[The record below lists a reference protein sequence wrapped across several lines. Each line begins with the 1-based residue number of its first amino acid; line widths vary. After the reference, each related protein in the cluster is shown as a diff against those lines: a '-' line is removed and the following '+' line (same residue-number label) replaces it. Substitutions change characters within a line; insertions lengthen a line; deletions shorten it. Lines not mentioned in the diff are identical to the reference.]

1 MSKSIIFETTFNHY
15 TGAKIIGQGGA
26 GHVYQATDD
35 AGSMYAIKLLDAAKP
50 NSEKMK
56 RFKNEVEF
64 CRRNQHQNI
73 ITVYDHGIFI
83 DDKKHSP
90 FYVMPLYKGSLRTL
104 LATGILPEKVPV
116 YFAQLLDGVEVAH
129 LQKVIHRDL
138 KPENVLY
145 DEDRDRLLIADF
157 GIARFEEEALYTAVE
172 TSQNARLANFQYA
185 APEQRSR
192 GADVDQRA
200 DIYALGLMLNEMFTG
215 KVPHGTKYK
224 TISSVAPDYGYLDE
238 IVSAM
243 LRQTAVERPGSIE
256 KIKQELIGRK
266 QEFVT
271 HQRISELKQTV
282 VPVTDLDDPLI
293 IDPPYLV
300 NFDYEPK
307 QGVLFLILQRPINA
321 KWIDAWHYMAR
332 FGTYTSFMNKGPERF
347 SFSGEK
353 ANIPAREDEVQQTIN
368 YFKDWLPIAN
378 RVYGEAL
385 RREKQEAEER
395 QRKQLQEEIEVQ
407 ERRQRILASVRI

>member
-1 MSKSIIFETTFNHY
+1 MSMNKSVIFETTFNHY

-26 GHVYQATDD
+26 GRVYQATDD
-35 AGSMYAIKLLDAAKP
+35 AGNMYAIKLLDAAKP

-73 ITVYDHGIFI
+73 ITVYDHGVFI

-116 YFAQLLDGVEVAH
+116 YFAQLLDGVEAAH
-129 LQKVIHRDL
+129 LQRVIHRDL

-145 DEDRDRLLIADF
+145 DEDRDLLLIADF

-172 TSQNARLANFQYA
+172 TSPNARLANFQYA

-192 GADVDQRA
+192 GIDVDHRA
-200 DIYALGLMLNEMFTG
+200 DIYALGLILNEMFTG
-215 KVPHGTKYK
+215 KVPHGTGYK
-224 TISSVAPDYGYLDE
+224 TISSVASDYGYLDE
-238 IVSAM
+238 IVSSM
-243 LRQTAVERPGSIE
+243 LRQSAVERPGSIE
-256 KIKQELIGRK
+256 EVKQELIGRK

-271 HQRISELKQTV
+271 RQRISELKQMV

-293 IDPPYLV
+293 SNPPRLV
-300 NFDYEPK
+300 NFDYEP
-307 QGVLFLILQRPINA
+307 GVLILFFQQSVNA
-321 KWIDAWHYMAR
+321 KWIDAFHNIAR
-332 FGTYTSFMNKGPERF
+332 YASVTSVMGKGPERF
-347 SFSGEK
+347 SFSGDS
-353 ANIPAREDEVQQTIN
+353 ARIPAQESEVQQIIDF
-368 YFKDWLPIAN
+368 FKAWLSHVN
-378 RVYGEAL
+378 RVYAGMIL
-385 RREKQEAEER
+385 REKQEVEEQ
-395 QRKQLQEEIEVQ
+395 QRKQLQKEIEEQ
-407 ERRQRILASVRI
+407 ERCQRIRASVKI